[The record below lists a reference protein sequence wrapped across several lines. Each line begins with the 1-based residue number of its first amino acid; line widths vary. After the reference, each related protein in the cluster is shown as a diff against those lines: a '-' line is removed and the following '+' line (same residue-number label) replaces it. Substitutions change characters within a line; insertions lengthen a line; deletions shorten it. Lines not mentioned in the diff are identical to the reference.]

1 MDDHQFE
8 AFIVHLDEL
17 LAQLVALGTRQVTL
31 GERQERINA
40 EQQITVA
47 SGKPNSSGLGGIGGW
62 PIGPI
67 PRVARAPLV
76 LV

>member
-1 MDDHQFE
+1 LDDQQFD

-40 EQQITVA
+40 EQMLTNHRLELLILELIRQRRN
-47 SGKPNSSGLGGIGGW
+47 GNPN
-62 PIGPI
+62 
-67 PRVARAPLV
+67 
-76 LV
+76 